1 MDPAHFADLS
11 EPKRQRSHGPW
22 RHFFPHSLLCAY
34 RCECAIGATAKRK
47 GSLRQLTCRIFP
59 TYSVRMTTTDVFGA
73 IANPTRRRI
82 LEMLRG
88 GPRAAGEIASAF
100 AVNRPAVS
108 EHLQVLRLAGLV
120 TERASGRQRLYGL
133 NAGKLRELA
142 EWLHPFE
149 QYWEQRLDALT
160 EILDKNTQ

>member
-1 MDPAHFADLS
+1 
-11 EPKRQRSHGPW
+11 
-22 RHFFPHSLLCAY
+22 
-34 RCECAIGATAKRK
+34 
-47 GSLRQLTCRIFP
+47 
-59 TYSVRMTTTDVFGA
+59 MTTTDVFGA

-82 LEMLRG
+82 LEMLRS

-120 TERASGRQRLYGL
+120 TEQARGRQRLYGL
-133 NAGKLRELA
+133 NAGRLRELA

-149 QYWEQRLDALT
+149 QYWAQRLDALT
-160 EILDKNTQ
+160 EILDKDTR

>member
-1 MDPAHFADLS
+1 
-11 EPKRQRSHGPW
+11 
-22 RHFFPHSLLCAY
+22 
-34 RCECAIGATAKRK
+34 
-47 GSLRQLTCRIFP
+47 
-59 TYSVRMTTTDVFGA
+59 MTTTDVFGA
-73 IANPTRRRI
+73 IANPARRRI

-120 TERASGRQRLYGL
+120 TEQARGRQRLYGL
-133 NAGKLRELA
+133 NADRLKELA

-149 QYWEQRLDALT
+149 RYWEQRLDALT
-160 EILDKNTQ
+160 EILDKDTQ

>member
-1 MDPAHFADLS
+1 
-11 EPKRQRSHGPW
+11 
-22 RHFFPHSLLCAY
+22 
-34 RCECAIGATAKRK
+34 
-47 GSLRQLTCRIFP
+47 
-59 TYSVRMTTTDVFGA
+59 MTTTDVFGA

-120 TERASGRQRLYGL
+120 TEQARGRQRLYGL
-133 NAGKLRELA
+133 NAGRLRELA

-149 QYWEQRLDALT
+149 QYWAQRLDALT
-160 EILDKNTQ
+160 EILDKDTQ

>member
-1 MDPAHFADLS
+1 
-11 EPKRQRSHGPW
+11 
-22 RHFFPHSLLCAY
+22 
-34 RCECAIGATAKRK
+34 
-47 GSLRQLTCRIFP
+47 
-59 TYSVRMTTTDVFGA
+59 MTTTDVFGA

-88 GPRAAGEIASAF
+88 GPRAAGEIASTF

-120 TERASGRQRLYGL
+120 TEQASGRQRLYGL
-133 NAGKLRELA
+133 NAGRLRELA

-160 EILDKNTQ
+160 EILDTDTQ